1 MVRYLLVLYRTIIGI
16 GQYGVVMKT
25 NPLLRSIALLGSLAL
40 PTTLH
45 AMEVHEWGT
54 FTKKTM
60 DSNAPQALGLL
71 RSYLLWVDS
80 FSRRQWALPSD
91 VIINS
96 MRKSWEESQQSKAS
110 GGLKNSLTQQR
121 SFSQLRPS

>member
-1 MVRYLLVLYRTIIGI
+1 
-16 GQYGVVMKT
+16 MKT

-45 AMEVHEWGT
+45 AMEFHEWGT

-60 DSNAPQALGLL
+60 DSNAPQALGLQGHPCSGL
-71 RSYLLWVDS
+71 GSLN
-80 FSRRQWALPSD
+80 RRQWALPSD